1 MKLAAVA
8 GPLGA
13 LKDAR
18 IQAAGSPKPDRD
30 SEKARP
36 VVNPEKPHR
45 KCLAAPM
52 GLFYVRV
59 RRRVHFKL

>member
-18 IQAAGSPKPDRD
+18 IQAAGRPKPDR
-30 SEKARP
+30 SEAGDVVARHEAERP
-36 VVNPEKPHR
+36 
-45 KCLAAPM
+45 
-52 GLFYVRV
+52 
-59 RRRVHFKL
+59 